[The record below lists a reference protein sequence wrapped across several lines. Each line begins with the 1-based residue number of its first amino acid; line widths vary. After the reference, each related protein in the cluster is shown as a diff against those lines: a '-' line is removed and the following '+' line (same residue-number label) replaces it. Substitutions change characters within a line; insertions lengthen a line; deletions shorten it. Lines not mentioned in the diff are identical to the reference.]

1 MLNLEKIGNKITE
14 LRRENHMK
22 QNELAEALYV
32 THQAVSKWENGKSIP
47 SIEILYDL
55 TKLFKVSID
64 YLLDDSEILDSD
76 YESQLKNFP
85 RESVISKFLHKDN
98 LNNEVEKIFYLLTK
112 AERKEIL
119 NKIISKTVKIEI
131 KNLWHILSKE
141 ERWYLLNIIVSGK
154 FKYDIN
160 EIFNQFND
168 LERQLVKKHYMFI
181 RNRNTN
187 SLLIKER

>member
-14 LRRENHMK
+14 LRKENHMK

-119 NKIISKTVKIEI
+119 NKIMTKTVKIEI

-141 ERWYLLNIIVSGK
+141 ERWYLLNIIISGK

-160 EIFNQFND
+160 EIFSQFND
-168 LERQLVKKHYMFI
+168 LERQLAKKHYIFI
-181 RNRNTN
+181 RKRNRS
-187 SLLIKER
+187 SLILEER

>member
-1 MLNLEKIGNKITE
+1 MLNLEKIGNKITK
-14 LRRENHMK
+14 LRKENHMK
-22 QNELAEALYV
+22 QNELAETLYV

-55 TKLFKVSID
+55 TKLFNVSID

-85 RESVISKFLHKDN
+85 RKSIISKFLQRDN
-98 LNNEVEKIFYLLTK
+98 LNDEVEKIFYLLTK

-119 NKIISKTVKIEI
+119 NKIINKTVEIKI

-141 ERWYLLNIIVSGK
+141 ERWYLLNIIISGK
-154 FKYDIN
+154 LKYDIN
-160 EIFNQFND
+160 EIFSQFND

-181 RNRNTN
+181 RNRNSS